1 MGKEAERAPRGPLTS
16 RRTRRP
22 PAGRAR
28 TRAPAPG
35 GNPCREARP
44 GRLRGCARGPGWGA
58 GRGGEARSP
67 PRQPRGAAAAAA
79 AAATLGEEPCGAQ
92 PEQVCCAASGAPPTP
107 SPRGRRCRGSRAACG
122 EGRGARV
129 RSTRRPPGPG
139 QGVRAPGPF
148 AGSSRAGALR
158 ESSVSWGPAKRGE
171 RQTGRKVASPAWARK
186 AGCSAGKSEP
196 GRKRARGV
204 GACSAGSARTGGDRR
219 GVP

>member
-79 AAATLGEEPCGAQ
+79 APATLGAEPCGAQ
-92 PEQVCCAASGAPPTP
+92 PEQVCCAASRAPSGSLPAREALQGEPRRLRGGA
-107 SPRGRRCRGSRAACG
+107 G
-122 EGRGARV
+122 GAR
-129 RSTRRPPGPG
+129 
-139 QGVRAPGPF
+139 ALH
-148 AGSSRAGALR
+148 SSP
-158 ESSVSWGPAKRGE
+158 SWP
-171 RQTGRKVASPAWARK
+171 
-186 AGCSAGKSEP
+186 
-196 GRKRARGV
+196 RARGE
-204 GACSAGSARTGGDRR
+204 GAWPLRWKLAGGGAAGKQRLLGASQAGRAPDWEESCKPGLGKESRVLSR
-219 GVP
+219 KG